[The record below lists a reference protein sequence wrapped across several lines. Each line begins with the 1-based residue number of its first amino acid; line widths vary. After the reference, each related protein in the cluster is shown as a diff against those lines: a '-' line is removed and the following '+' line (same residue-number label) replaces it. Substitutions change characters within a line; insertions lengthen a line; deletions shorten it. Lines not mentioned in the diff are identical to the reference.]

1 MITNEQDID
10 KYYKMLVE
18 KNSNYEG
25 VFFVGVKTTGIMCRP
40 TCPAKKPLKENC
52 EFFATAK
59 EALLASYRPCK
70 RCQPLSNPTKMSPE
84 VKLLVEAIESNPE
97 RKWIDKDFDELSIS
111 ANTARRQFKKQFGM
125 TFIEYARSRRLGLAF
140 KHIRNGDSIINA
152 QLESGYDS
160 SNGFRDAF
168 SRTMGTVPNHSKQIK
183 VLYCTWIETILGSM
197 LAISDEESLLLLE
210 FVDRKGLENE
220 IKRLRIRLN
229 ATILPEKVA
238 VLHQIEEELKL
249 YFTGELTEF
258 TTPVRYLGSDFQQKV
273 WNELRKIPLGQT
285 ASYKELAE
293 KINNPSACR
302 AVARANGTNQLS
314 ILVPCHRVI
323 NSNGELGGY
332 GGGLAR
338 KEWLIKH
345 ESNRSLKQN
354 NFI

>member
-1 MITNEQDID
+1 MITNKQQID
-10 KYYKMLVE
+10 KYYEMLVE

-25 VFFVGVKTTGIMCRP
+25 VFFVGVRTTRIMCRP
-40 TCPAKKPLKENC
+40 TCPAKKPYKENC

-70 RCQPLSNPTKMSPE
+70 RCQPMSNPTKMSTE
-84 VKLLVEAIESNPE
+84 VKLLVEAIELNPE
-97 RKWIDKDFDELSIS
+97 RKWTDKDFDELSMS

-152 QLESGYDS
+152 QLDSGYDS

-197 LAISDEESLLLLE
+197 LAISDEECLLLLE

-220 IKRLRIRLN
+220 IKKLRTRLN
-229 ATILPEKVA
+229 ATILPEKVP
-238 VLHQIEEELKL
+238 VLAQIEEELNL
-249 YFTGELTEF
+249 YFEGKLTEF
-258 TTPVRYLGSDFQQKV
+258 RTPIRYIGSDFQQRV
-273 WNELRKIPLGQT
+273 WNELRRIPVGQT
-285 ASYKELAE
+285 VSYKELAE
-293 KINNPSACR
+293 KINNPAACR
-302 AVARANGTNQLS
+302 AVARANGANQLS

-323 NSNGELGGY
+323 NSNGESGGY
-332 GGGLAR
+332 GGGIAR
-338 KEWLIKH
+338 KEWLIHH
-345 ESNRSLKQN
+345 EN
-354 NFI
+354 NLSS

>member
-1 MITNEQDID
+1 MITNEKDID
-10 KYYKMLVE
+10 KYYEMLVE

-40 TCPAKKPLKENC
+40 TCPAKKPFKENC

-70 RCQPLSNPTKMSPE
+70 RCQPLSNPTKMSSE

-97 RKWIDKDFDELSIS
+97 RKWTDKDFDDLSIS

-140 KHIRNGDSIINA
+140 KHIRNGVSIINA

-168 SRTMGTVPNHSKQIK
+168 SRTMGSVPNHSKKIN
-183 VLYCTWIETILGSM
+183 VLYCTWLETLLGSM
-197 LAISDEESLLLLE
+197 LAIADEESLLLLE

-220 IKRLRIRLN
+220 IKRLRTRLN
-229 ATILPEKVA
+229 ASILPEKVA
-238 VLHQIEEELKL
+238 VLQQIEEELNQ
-249 YFTGELTEF
+249 YFKGDLTEF
-258 TTPVRYLGSDFQQKV
+258 TTPIRYLGSDFQQNV
-273 WNELRKIPLGQT
+273 WNELRRIPVGHT
-285 ASYKELAE
+285 VSYKELAVN
-293 KINNPSACR
+293 INHPSACR
-302 AVARANGTNQLS
+302 AVARANGANQLS

-323 NSNGELGGY
+323 NSNGEWGGY
-332 GGGLAR
+332 GGGIAR
-338 KEWLIKH
+338 KKWLINH
-345 ESNRSLKQN
+345 EKNLTM
-354 NFI
+354 

>member
-1 MITNEQDID
+1 MITNKQQID
-10 KYYKMLVE
+10 KYYEMLVE

-40 TCPAKKPLKENC
+40 TCPAKKPYKENC

-70 RCQPLSNPTKMSPE
+70 RCQPLSNPTKMSLE
-84 VKLLVEAIESNPE
+84 VKLLVKAIERNPE
-97 RKWIDKDFDELSIS
+97 RKWTDKDFDELSIS

-140 KHIRNGDSIINA
+140 KHIRNGNSIINV
-152 QLESGYDS
+152 QLDSGYDS

-197 LAISDEESLLLLE
+197 LAISDEECLLLLE

-220 IKRLRIRLN
+220 IKKLRTRLN
-229 ATILPEKVA
+229 ATILPEKVP
-238 VLHQIEEELKL
+238 VLVQIEEELNL
-249 YFTGELTEF
+249 YFEGQLTVF
-258 TTPVRYLGSDFQQKV
+258 KSPIRYIGSDFQQKV
-273 WNELRKIPLGQT
+273 WNELRRIPVGQT
-285 ASYKELAE
+285 VSYKELAVN
-293 KINNPSACR
+293 IGNSAACR
-302 AVARANGTNQLS
+302 AVARANGANQLS

-323 NSNGELGGY
+323 NSTGELGGY
-332 GGGLAR
+332 GGGIAR
-338 KEWLIKH
+338 KEWLIHH
-345 ESNRSLKQN
+345 EN
-354 NFI
+354 NLSSKVE

>member
-1 MITNEQDID
+1 MITNQQEID
-10 KYYKMLVE
+10 KYYEMLVE

-40 TCPAKKPLKENC
+40 TCPAKKPYKQNC

-97 RKWIDKDFDELSIS
+97 RKWTDKDFDELSIS
-111 ANTARRQFKKQFGM
+111 ANTARRQFKKQYGM

-140 KHIRNGDSIINA
+140 RHIRNGDSIINV

-168 SRTMGTVPNHSKQIK
+168 SRTMGNVPNLSKKIK
-183 VLYCTWIETILGSM
+183 VLYCVWIETILGSM

-220 IKRLRIRLN
+220 IKRLRTRLN
-229 ATILPEKVA
+229 ATLLPEKVS
-238 VLHQIEEELKL
+238 VLEQIEEEINQ
-249 YFTGELTEF
+249 YFEGELTDF
-258 TTPVRYLGSDFQQKV
+258 KTPIRYLGSEFQQRV
-273 WNELRKIPLGQT
+273 WNELRKIPVGHT
-285 ASYKELAE
+285 VSYKELAVN
-293 KINNPSACR
+293 IYNPSACR
-302 AVARANGTNQLS
+302 AVARANGMNQLS
-314 ILVPCHRVI
+314 IVVPCHRVI

-332 GGGLAR
+332 GGGIAR
-338 KEWLIKH
+338 KEWLLNH
-345 ESNRSLKQN
+345 EKSLSM
-354 NFI
+354 

>member
-1 MITNEQDID
+1 MITNQQEID
-10 KYYKMLVE
+10 KYYEMLVE

-40 TCPAKKPLKENC
+40 TCPAKKPYKHNC

-97 RKWIDKDFDELSIS
+97 RKWTDKDFDELSIS
-111 ANTARRQFKKQFGM
+111 ANTARRQFKKQYGM

-168 SRTMGTVPNHSKQIK
+168 SRTMGSVPNHLKMIK

-220 IKRLRIRLN
+220 IKRLRTRLN

-238 VLHQIEEELKL
+238 VLAQIEQELNL
-249 YFTGELTEF
+249 YFEGKLIDF
-258 TTPVRYLGSDFQQKV
+258 KTPIRYLGSEFQQSV
-273 WNELRKIPLGQT
+273 WDELRRIPVGHT
-285 ASYKELAE
+285 VSYKQLAE
-293 KINNPSACR
+293 NINKPSACR
-302 AVARANGTNQLS
+302 AVARANGANQLS

-323 NSNGELGGY
+323 NSDGGLGGY
-332 GGGLAR
+332 GGGIAR
-338 KEWLIKH
+338 KEWLLNH
-345 ESNRSLKQN
+345 EKNLSM
-354 NFI
+354 

>member
-1 MITNEQDID
+1 MITNEQDIN

-84 VKLLVEAIESNPE
+84 VKALVEAIESNPE
-97 RKWIDKDFDELSIS
+97 RKWTDKDFDELSIS

-220 IKRLRIRLN
+220 IKRLRTRLN

-285 ASYKELAE
+285 VSYKELAE

-345 ESNRSLKQN
+345 ESNRSLNQN

>member
-1 MITNEQDID
+1 MITNEQDIN

-25 VFFVGVKTTGIMCRP
+25 VFFVGVKTTGIMCIP

-97 RKWIDKDFDELSIS
+97 RKWTDKDFDELSIS

-197 LAISDEESLLLLE
+197 LTISDEESLLLLE

-220 IKRLRIRLN
+220 IKRLRTRLN

-285 ASYKELAE
+285 ASYRELAE

-345 ESNRSLKQN
+345 ESNRSLNKN

>member
-1 MITNEQDID
+1 MITNKQQID
-10 KYYKMLVE
+10 KYYEMLVE

-40 TCPAKKPLKENC
+40 TCPAKKPYKENC

-70 RCQPLSNPTKMSPE
+70 RCQPLSNPTKMSSE
-84 VKLLVEAIESNPE
+84 VKLLVEAIERNPE
-97 RKWIDKDFDELSIS
+97 RKWTDKDFDELSIS
-111 ANTARRQFKKQFGM
+111 ANTARRQFKRQFGM

-140 KHIRNGDSIINA
+140 KHIRNGDSIINV
-152 QLESGYDS
+152 QLDSGYDS

-197 LAISDEESLLLLE
+197 LAISDEECLLLLE

-220 IKRLRIRLN
+220 IKKLRTTLN
-229 ATILPEKVA
+229 ATILPEKVP
-238 VLHQIEEELKL
+238 VLEQIEEELTL
-249 YFTGELTEF
+249 YFEGELTEF
-258 TTPVRYLGSDFQQKV
+258 KSPIRYLGSDFQQKV
-273 WNELRKIPLGQT
+273 WNELRRIPVGQT
-285 ASYKELAE
+285 VSYKELAE
-293 KINNPSACR
+293 NINNPSACR
-302 AVARANGTNQLS
+302 AVARANGANQLS

-332 GGGLAR
+332 GGGIAR
-338 KEWLIKH
+338 KEWLINH
-345 ESNRSLKQN
+345 EN
-354 NFI
+354 NHS

>member
-1 MITNEQDID
+1 MITNKQDID

-40 TCPAKKPLKENC
+40 TCPAKKPYKENC

-84 VKLLVEAIESNPE
+84 VKLLVEAIENNPE
-97 RKWIDKDFDELSIS
+97 RKWTDKDFNDLSIS

-168 SRTMGTVPNHSKQIK
+168 SRTMGSVPNHSKQIK
-183 VLYCTWIETILGSM
+183 VLYCTWLETKLGSM

-220 IKRLRIRLN
+220 IKRLRTRLN
-229 ATILPEKVA
+229 ATILPEKVV
-238 VLHQIEEELKL
+238 VLQQIEEELNL
-249 YFTGELTEF
+249 YFEGKLTEF
-258 TTPVRYLGSDFQQKV
+258 QTPIAYLGSEFQQCV
-273 WNELRKIPLGQT
+273 WNELKRIPVGHT
-285 ASYKELAE
+285 FSYKELAVN
-293 KINNPSACR
+293 IHNPSACR
-302 AVARANGTNQLS
+302 AVARANGANQLS
-314 ILVPCHRVI
+314 IVVPCHRVI

-332 GGGLAR
+332 GGGIAR
-338 KEWLIKH
+338 KEWLLSH
-345 ESNRSLKQN
+345 EK
-354 NFI
+354 NFCK